1 MPETLTQRL
10 HAHLRGDATVYN
22 SFEITNAAELTWEVR
37 AYQVTKLDKPAGAK
51 EHRKMENVIWK
62 LREQHLDTCPG
73 ASFVVT
79 LDDETVLV
87 AQTWSL
93 PEQQS
98 FMGYHVKPAGN
109 MTLSAQDPRHRI
121 AVREVIKRSLR
132 NHLKANYQE
141 ELGPLWQDFGGFC
154 ESPSLKLPTGN
165 VAFCRRFEIVPEV
178 LAGGRWVLKVDL
190 STHGVDARS
199 LTEYYFAGEVETLE
213 TYIRLKRTNRLN
225 RSQSSATAI
234 RALELRKGTSDYRVR
249 DLVQTEVFEAHAK
262 LPLTSQ
268 RELAVGTALCSNFPA
283 RDAAIPLAN
292 LRLILDTQITGE
304 EHRETILDPDIRDDW
319 YNRVRSAVDGAN
331 LHGVVIALAP
341 DLVTV
346 PEARQLTIAPPALH
360 LMTDERTVGTLP
372 APEAATADALRKR
385 ANERNRKVR
394 QFGFLKTR
402 PISPLLAWPQTFPK
416 ERAERMLK
424 DLNQLVREQGAPVT
438 IGGPLMYGS
447 ELDIAREV
455 ERAGYDSVI
464 AILPE
469 GSRRPQHGQ
478 DTHER
483 IKKTLQVESQCIHH
497 DKTLH
502 PRWLKTS
509 WNEIEKRDRYW
520 ARSAQSN
527 YQAVLLNLLVKHSW
541 LPFFPAEPFAF
552 NVHVGIDVGGIHNSV
567 AAVCVGY
574 GLADGR
580 PVFLPEKLEF
590 SAPQADPIHPD
601 VLAAG
606 LLGVFRR
613 IAKPFTD
620 RGYAPNFERLLFFRD
635 GDLKGQGEAWHES
648 EAFELLFKELR
659 AEGLVSDEAIWV
671 AVEVS
676 KRATLLKQFSQT
688 DGRLT
693 NPIIGQVT
701 FPYDDEYVALVSTTG
716 EPYLGQ
722 GTASP
727 LLVRMQSVKGRFDRL
742 DVLRDLI
749 WEADMCFTKLDTGM
763 SLPFV
768 LHVADKG
775 ALQTSRLYN
784 YTGITV

>member
-10 HAHLRGDATVYN
+10 HAHLRGEATVYN
-22 SFEITNAAELTWEVR
+22 SFEITNAAELVWNVR
-37 AYQVTKLDKPAGAK
+37 AYRVTKLDKPAGAK
-51 EHRKMENVIWK
+51 EHRKMEDVIWK
-62 LREQHLDTCPG
+62 LRAQHPDTCPG
-73 ASFVVT
+73 TGFVVA
-79 LDDETVLV
+79 LDDETIL
-87 AQTWSL
+87 APPAWSL

-98 FMGYHVKPAGN
+98 FMGYHIKPAGN
-109 MTLSAQDPRHRI
+109 LTLSAQSPGHRH
-121 AVREVIKRSLR
+121 AVREVVKRGLR
-132 NHLKANYQE
+132 YHLRANYQE

-154 ESPSLKLPTGN
+154 ESPSLEQPTGD
-165 VAFCRRFEIVPEV
+165 VIYCRRFEIVPEV
-178 LAGGRWVLKVDL
+178 LAGGRWVLKIDL
-190 STHGVDARS
+190 STHSVDTRTLA
-199 LTEYYFAGEVETLE
+199 EYYFAGEVETLE
-213 TYIRLKRTNRLN
+213 TYVRLKRTNRLN
-225 RSQSSATAI
+225 RSQSDATAI

-249 DLVQTEVFEAHAK
+249 DLVHPEVFAEHAK
-262 LPLTSQ
+262 LPLTAQ
-268 RELAVGTALCSNFPA
+268 RELAGGTALCSNFPA
-283 RDAAIPLAN
+283 RDAPLPLAN

-304 EHRETILDPDIRDDW
+304 EHRETILDPGIRDDW
-319 YNRVRSAVDGAN
+319 YDRVWSAVDGADLN
-331 LHGVVIALAP
+331 GVVLALAP

-346 PEARQLTIAPPALH
+346 PEARQLTIAPPAVRLK
-360 LMTDERTVGTLP
+360 TGEGVKGTLP
-372 APEAATADALRKR
+372 APEDVTAEALKKR
-385 ANERNRKVR
+385 VAERNRKVR
-394 QFGFLKTR
+394 QFGFLQTR
-402 PISPLLAWPQTFPK
+402 LTSPLLAWPQSFPK

-424 DLNQLVREQGAPVT
+424 DLNWLVREQGAPVT

-455 ERAGYDSVI
+455 ERAGYDTVI
-464 AILPE
+464 AVLPE

-502 PRWLKTS
+502 PRWLKAS
-509 WNEIEKRDRYW
+509 WNEIEQRDRR
-520 ARSAQSN
+520 AAHSAQNN
-527 YQAVLLNLLVKHSW
+527 YRAVLLNLLVKHSW
-541 LPFFPAEPFAF
+541 LPFFPADPFAF

-567 AAVCVGY
+567 AAVCIGY

-590 SAPQADPIHPD
+590 SAPQADPIHPE
-601 VLAAG
+601 VLAEG

-620 RGYAPNFERLLFFRD
+620 RGLAPNFERLLFFRD

-648 EAFELLFKELR
+648 DAFELLFKELR
-659 AEGLVSDEAIWV
+659 AEGLVSDEAVWV

-676 KRATLLKQFSQT
+676 KRATLLKQFAQT
-688 DGRLT
+688 DGRLA
-693 NPIIGQVT
+693 NPTIGQVT
-701 FPYDDEYVALVSTTG
+701 FPYDDEHVALVSTTG

-722 GTASP
+722 GTAAP
-727 LLVRMQSVKGRFDRL
+727 LLVRMQSVVGRFDRL
-742 DVLRDLI
+742 AVLRDLI

-768 LHVADKG
+768 LHVADRG